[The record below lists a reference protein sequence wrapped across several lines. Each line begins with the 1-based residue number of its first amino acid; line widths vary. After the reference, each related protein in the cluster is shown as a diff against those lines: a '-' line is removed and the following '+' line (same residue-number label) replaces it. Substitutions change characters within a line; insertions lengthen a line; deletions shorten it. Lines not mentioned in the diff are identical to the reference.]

1 MTGERNRTAV
11 DFEAY
16 GYFGE
21 EMIEQTGKNPSDYAD
36 SLPLRQCQG
45 RRKQSTDNQNS
56 IVRLP

>member
-16 GYFGE
+16 GHFGE

-36 SLPLRQCQG
+36 FLPLAGCQG
-45 RRKQSTDNQNS
+45 RRTQRTDYQNR
-56 IVRLP
+56 IVRVP

>member
-1 MTGERNRTAV
+1 M